1 MARVTSYKDKRP
13 RLRLEMDEETIIRVT
28 VPTVEMVEE
37 FKVSLPQL
45 RLVLNGTG
53 PEAKKALYELAAN
66 LINCNLDAERVTV
79 ADLVNKYDWSVE
91 DLTKFYLDY
100 MAFIEELENEKN

>member
-1 MARVTSYKDKRP
+1 MVQTTSFKNKRP
-13 RLRLEMDEETIIRVT
+13 RLRLEMDEETIIHVT

-37 FKVSLPQL
+37 FKEALPEL
-45 RLVLNGTG
+45 MPLLKGTG
-53 PEAKKALYELAAN
+53 RESKKALYELAAN
-66 LINCNLDAERVTV
+66 LINCNLDAEHVTV

-100 MAFIEELENEKN
+100 MAFIEGIENEKN

>member
-28 VPTVEMVEE
+28 VPTVDMVEE
-37 FKVSLPQL
+37 FKAKLPEL
-45 RLVLNGTG
+45 MIVLKGEG
-53 PEAKKALYELAAN
+53 PETKKALYELAAN

-79 ADLVNKYDWSVE
+79 ADLVNKYDWAVE

-100 MAFIEELENEKN
+100 MAFIEDIENEKN

>member
-1 MARVTSYKDKRP
+1 MARTTSFKDKRP
-13 RLRLEMDEETIIRVT
+13 RLRLEMDDETIIRVT

-37 FKVSLPQL
+37 LKTSLPSL
-45 RLVLNGTG
+45 MAVLKGEG
-53 PEAKKALYELAAN
+53 PETKKALYELAAN

-100 MAFIEELENEKN
+100 MAFIEEIEKEKN

>member
-1 MARVTSYKDKRP
+1 MVPTSSFKNKRP
-13 RLRLEMDEETIIRVT
+13 RLRLEMDDETVIRVT

-37 FKVSLPQL
+37 FKDALPAL
-45 RLVLNGTG
+45 LPLLKGEG
-53 PEAKKALYELAAN
+53 PESKKALYELAAN

-79 ADLVNKYDWSVE
+79 ADLINKYDWSVE

-100 MAFIEELENEKN
+100 MAFIEGVENEKN

>member
-1 MARVTSYKDKRP
+1 MVHTSSFKTKRP
-13 RLRLEMDEETIIRVT
+13 RLRLEMDDETIIRVT

-37 FKVSLPQL
+37 FKDALPAL
-45 RLVLNGTG
+45 MPVLKGEG
-53 PEAKKALYELAAN
+53 PESKKALYELAAN

-91 DLTKFYLDY
+91 ELTKFYLDY
-100 MAFIEELENEKN
+100 MAFIEGVENEKN

>member
-1 MARVTSYKDKRP
+1 MVHTTSFKEKRP
-13 RLRLEMDEETIIRVT
+13 RLRLEMDDETIIRVT

-37 FKVSLPQL
+37 FKDALPAL
-45 RLVLNGTG
+45 MPVLKGEG
-53 PEAKKALYELAAN
+53 PESKKALYELAAN

-91 DLTKFYLDY
+91 ELTKFYLDY
-100 MAFIEELENEKN
+100 MAFIEGLEKEKN

>member
-1 MARVTSYKDKRP
+1 MVRTTSYKDKRP
-13 RLRLEMDEETIIRVT
+13 RLRLEMDEETVIRVT
-28 VPTVEMVEE
+28 VPTVDMVEE
-37 FKVSLPQL
+37 FKAALPDL
-45 RLVLNGTG
+45 LPVLKGEG
-53 PEAKKALYELAAN
+53 PESKKALYALAAN

-100 MAFIEELENEKN
+100 MAFIEGIENEKN

>member
-1 MARVTSYKDKRP
+1 MVHTSSFKDKRP
-13 RLRLEMDEETIIRVT
+13 RLRLEMDDETIIRVT

-37 FKVSLPQL
+37 FKSALPEL
-45 RLVLNGTG
+45 MTVLKGEG
-53 PEAKKALYELAAN
+53 PETKKALYALAAN

-100 MAFIEELENEKN
+100 MAFIEDIENGKN

>member
-1 MARVTSYKDKRP
+1 MVRTTSFKEKRP
-13 RLRLEMDEETIIRVT
+13 RLRLEMDDETIIRVT
-28 VPTVEMVEE
+28 VPTVDMVEE
-37 FKVSLPQL
+37 FKASLPEL
-45 RLVLNGTG
+45 MTVLKGEG
-53 PEAKKALYELAAN
+53 PETKKALYELAAN

-100 MAFIEELENEKN
+100 MAFIEAIEKEKN